1 MNKIIEKSFNDF
13 EDEDELQKINKKII
27 FKNAIGPLQLALPK
41 DFIEEDE
48 IKSYHDIKNLFIDSL
63 NFIHAI
69 ISYAIWFVWFFMIR
83 ERFKL

>member
-13 EDEDELQKINKKII
+13 EDEDELQKINKKIV

-41 DFIEEDE
+41 QFISDNE
-48 IKSYHDIKNLFIDSL
+48 IECYHHKTNLFIDSL

-83 ERFKL
+83 ARFKL